1 MSQPKTVATT
11 KSVAGFIAKLPE
23 PLRGEAKTVAALHA
37 AVTKQKP
44 VLWTNGMIGYGKYH
58 FKSDKSAQES
68 DWPLAAFAPRKNNIT
83 IFLMGGM
90 GAAQKHAA
98 LLKKLGPHTA
108 STGGCIYIKNLAKV
122 DLAVLKKLIAAGYA
136 DTKKKHK

>member
-1 MSQPKTVATT
+1 MAGPKTVATT

-23 PLRGEAKTVAALHA
+23 PLRGDTKKIAALHA
-37 AVTKQKP
+37 AVTKKKP
-44 VLWTNGMIGYGKYH
+44 ELWSNGMIGYGKYH

-68 DWPLAAFAPRKNNIT
+68 YWPLAAFAPRKSNMT

-90 GAAQKHAA
+90 GAAQKQSA

-108 STGGCIYIKNLAKV
+108 SSGGCIYIKNIAKV
-122 DLAVLKKLIAAGYA
+122 DLAVLKKIIAAGYA
-136 DTKKKHK
+136 DTKKLHP